1 MKSISG
7 PAVAAQEPVGAG
19 ALAAGDADRRQQ
31 EIGGKVERAAK
42 SLRRRSEP
50 RPLGK
55 NS

>member
-7 PAVAAQEPVGAG
+7 PAVAAEQPVGAG
-19 ALAAGDADRRQQ
+19 ALAAGDADRREE
-31 EIGGKVERAAK
+31 EIGGEVERAAE
-42 SLRRRSEP
+42 SLRRRKEP